1 MPAVKGAVRRSQLVT
16 TYGVGS
22 IIALGD
28 ESFIVTGIDRWGISD
43 ANLHEPR
50 LERELT
56 VNGFV
61 VPPATD
67 DGDIPVARFPR
78 WYSCPKCKRLDEHR
92 RLTTFE
98 SNVCGDCNR
107 PLVPS
112 RFVMV
117 CPRGHIDDFPY
128 VRWVHEGRPR
138 QGVTHALFIEAH
150 GATASLRDIE
160 IRCSCGGK
168 RTMDKAFDR
177 FALRDVTRCFG
188 NRPWLG
194 REQEDCDQPV
204 RTLQRGASNV
214 WFGSHR
220 SVISIPP
227 WSDAAFQLLDRHWD
241 ILRAL
246 PPAALESAIEAIGL
260 TAGTNFTTSDLVDAV
275 RERKRRQE
283 GAEDPTSEAEIRRD
297 EYRALNFGQGD
308 TLGSQFAASEATRS
322 PSLSDGISK
331 LMLVTRLREVRAL
344 QGFSR
349 ILPPGGSD
357 TLAPLFMTDPGWRPA
372 IEVRGEGL
380 FLVLDEAR
388 ILAWEQQQNVVERI
402 RDLDQRYAARARRW
416 GQEPDRIITP
426 RLVLIHTFAHALVD
440 QLALDAGYPA
450 ASLRERLYI
459 GDNMQGFL
467 IYTASTDAAGSLG
480 GLVAQGEPAR
490 LEQAVTSAVVRASW
504 CSADPICVETEA
516 QGADGLN
523 LAACHACALL
533 PETSCEEMNI
543 LLDRALMVG
552 APGDPAL
559 GFFADLLA

>member
-138 QGVTHALFIEAH
+138 QGVTHTLFIEAH

-297 EYRALNFGQGD
+297 EYRALNFGQED

-322 PSLSDGISK
+322 PSLSDVISK
-331 LMLVTRLREVRAL
+331 VMLVTRLREVRAL

>member
-78 WYSCPKCKRLDEHR
+78 WYSCPNCKRLDEHR

-297 EYRALNFGQGD
+297 EYRALNFGQED

-322 PSLSDGISK
+322 PSLSDVISK
-331 LMLVTRLREVRAL
+331 VMLVTRLREVRAL

>member
-1 MPAVKGAVRRSQLVT
+1 
-16 TYGVGS
+16 
-22 IIALGD
+22 
-28 ESFIVTGIDRWGISD
+28 
-43 ANLHEPR
+43 
-50 LERELT
+50 
-56 VNGFV
+56 
-61 VPPATD
+61 
-67 DGDIPVARFPR
+67 
-78 WYSCPKCKRLDEHR
+78 
-92 RLTTFE
+92 
-98 SNVCGDCNR
+98 
-107 PLVPS
+107 
-112 RFVMV
+112 MV

-128 VRWVHEGRPR
+128 LRWVHEGRPR
-138 QGVTHALFIEAH
+138 EGVTHALSIEAH

-297 EYRALNFGQGD
+297 EYRALNFGQED
-308 TLGSQFAASEATRS
+308 KLGSQFAASEAARPS
-322 PSLSDGISK
+322 SLSDVIGK
-331 LMLVTRLREVRAL
+331 VMLVTRLREVRAL

-349 ILPPGGSD
+349 ILPPGGSE
-357 TLAPLFMTDPGWRPA
+357 TLAPLFTTDPGWRPA

-380 FLVLDEAR
+380 FLVFDDAR
-388 ILAWEQQQNVVERI
+388 ILAWEQQQNVIQRI
-402 RDLDQRYAARARRW
+402 RDLDRRYAARARRW
-416 GQEPDRIITP
+416 GQEPDRVITP

-440 QLALDAGYPA
+440 QLALDAGYPGRI
-450 ASLRERLYI
+450 ASRASVHRRQHAGIPYLYRLY
-459 GDNMQGFL
+459 
-467 IYTASTDAAGSLG
+467 
-480 GLVAQGEPAR
+480 
-490 LEQAVTSAVVRASW
+490 
-504 CSADPICVETEA
+504 
-516 QGADGLN
+516 
-523 LAACHACALL
+523 
-533 PETSCEEMNI
+533 
-543 LLDRALMVG
+543 
-552 APGDPAL
+552 
-559 GFFADLLA
+559 